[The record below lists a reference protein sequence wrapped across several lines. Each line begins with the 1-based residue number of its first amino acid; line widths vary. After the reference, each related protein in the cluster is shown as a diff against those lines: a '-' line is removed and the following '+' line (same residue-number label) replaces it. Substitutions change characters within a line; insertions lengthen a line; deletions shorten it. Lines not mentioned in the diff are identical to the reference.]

1 MAKGKSFFHS
11 RGFKIVMSRIYGLG
25 AAVVI
30 VGALFKILHWKG
42 ADLMLMIGLLTE
54 AGIFAISAFEPVK
67 EEVDWTLVYPELA
80 GMDPKEKN
88 KKPEDK
94 KSLTAEL
101 DKMLAEAR
109 IEQGMVNRLGDGLRS
124 LTENVNHLGS
134 MSDAAAAT
142 NEYAEKVKAAT
153 SNVGQLNN
161 AYTNAIQA
169 IEQMG
174 QGSDVSAEY
183 YAQVSSV
190 TQKLAS
196 LNSVYEMELQ
206 ESNNHIKQLNSFYAG
221 LSKAV
226 ENLSDAEGATS
237 QLRNEFNNLNQ
248 NLHTLNTVYGNMLS
262 AMTAPRV

>member
-30 VGALFKILHWKG
+30 IGALFKILHWKG
-42 ADLMLMIGLLTE
+42 ANEMLMVGLLTE

-88 KKPEDK
+88 KKDDK
-94 KSLTAEL
+94 KSLTSEL

-109 IEQGMVNRLGDGLRS
+109 IEQGMVNRLGEGLRS
-124 LTENVNHLGS
+124 LTENVNNLGT
-134 MSDAAAAT
+134 MSSAAAAT
-142 NEYAEKVKAAT
+142 NEYAEKVKAA
-153 SNVGQLNN
+153 SGNVGQLNQ
-161 AYTNAIQA
+161 AYTNAIAA
-169 IEQMG
+169 IEQMS

>member
-11 RGFKIVMSRIYGLG
+11 RGFKVVMSRIYGLG

-42 ADLMLMIGLLTE
+42 ADAMLMVGLLTE

-80 GMDPKEKN
+80 GMDPKEKKN
-88 KKPEDK
+88 EK

-101 DKMLAEAR
+101 DKMLEEAR
-109 IEQGMVNRLGDGLRS
+109 IEQNMVNRLGDGLRS
-124 LTENVNHLGS
+124 LTENVNS
-134 MSDAAAAT
+134 MTAMSDAAVAT
-142 NEYAEKVKAAT
+142 NEYAERVKQA
-153 SNVGQLNN
+153 SGSVDQLNK
-161 AYTNAIQA
+161 AYTSAIAA
-169 IEQMG
+169 IETMG
-174 QGSDVSAEY
+174 KSSDVSTEY
-183 YAQVSSV
+183 YEQVSSV

-206 ESNNHIKQLNSFYAG
+206 ESNNHIRQLNTFYAS
-221 LSKAV
+221 LARAV
-226 ENLSDAEGATS
+226 ENLGDAEGATN
-237 QLRNEFNNLNQ
+237 QLKSEFSSLNQ

-262 AMTAPRV
+262 AMTAPRG

>member
-42 ADLMLMIGLLTE
+42 ANEMLMVGLLTE

-80 GMDPKEKN
+80 GMDPKEKA
-88 KKPEDK
+88 KKEDK
-94 KSLTAEL
+94 KSLTSEL

-109 IEQGMVNRLGDGLRS
+109 IEQGMVNRLGEGLRS
-124 LTENVNHLGS
+124 LTENVNNLGT
-134 MSDAAAAT
+134 MSSAAAAT

-153 SNVGQLNN
+153 SNVGQLNA
-161 AYTNAIQA
+161 AYTNAITA

-174 QGSDVSAEY
+174 QGSEISTEY

-206 ESNNHIKQLNSFYAG
+206 ESNNHIQQLNSFYAG

-237 QLRNEFNNLNQ
+237 QLKNEFNNLNQ